1 MRSMIFCFVLALL
14 TVPVN
19 ATVVVPA
26 EFREVVGGSELIAYG
41 TVVDVRSGWADG
53 RSRIES
59 VVTVDVAA
67 WYKGGN
73 ERTLAFVVPGGEVG
87 RYRSVMIGAPVFKP
101 GDQAFL
107 FLKTRGA
114 ERPYVFGLNQ
124 GVFRVS
130 VDANGVRQVTT
141 PLLMATGDAP
151 ERVQRGARGRKPIS
165 IDEFGRQLRSVMG
178 ALRTG
183 AQ

>member
-67 WYKGGN
+67 WYKGG
-73 ERTLAFVVPGGEVG
+73 
-87 RYRSVMIGAPVFKP
+87 S
-101 GDQAFL
+101 
-107 FLKTRGA
+107 
-114 ERPYVFGLNQ
+114 YV
-124 GVFRVS
+124 
-130 VDANGVRQVTT
+130 
-141 PLLMATGDAP
+141 
-151 ERVQRGARGRKPIS
+151 E
-165 IDEFGRQLRSVMG
+165 
-178 ALRTG
+178 
-183 AQ
+183 